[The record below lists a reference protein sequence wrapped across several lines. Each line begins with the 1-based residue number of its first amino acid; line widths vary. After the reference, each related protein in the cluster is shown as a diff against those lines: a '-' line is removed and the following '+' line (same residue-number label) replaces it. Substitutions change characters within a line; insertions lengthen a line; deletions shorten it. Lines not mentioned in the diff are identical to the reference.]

1 MAKANIWQGNVE
13 QQQTNGVT
21 PYQKN
26 PRGPPTDPKA
36 RQGEF
41 PSSGKLNITALKTDI
56 VRPDNKAEANSI
68 DNLNNLNGAKPD

>member
-13 QQQTNGVT
+13 QQQANGIT
-21 PYQKN
+21 PYQNN

-56 VRPDNKAEANSI
+56 VRPDNKAEANSVS
-68 DNLNNLNGAKPD
+68 NLNNLKEA